1 VAFFYA
7 PRCAK
12 NQIQQIFYDFIPI
25 FEATKKND
33 NQITNL
39 RLMKVVEHFKTAQK
53 TLFSFEILPPLKGK
67 DINLIYEVIDPLM
80 EFEPK
85 YLNITY
91 HREEV
96 VYKRHKSGLLEK
108 KTVHKRPGT
117 VAIAAAIKYKYQK
130 VNVVPHIICGGFTRE
145 ETENALIDLHFLGIR
160 NLLVLRGDPLA
171 ADKSFIPEP
180 AGNANAIDLIHQI
193 QGLNKGHYLDEE
205 LENTTKMDFSLG
217 VAGYPE
223 KHIESAN
230 METDLFY
237 LKKKIEAGA
246 DYKIS
251 PTFTVTGKF
260 GNVIYKDD
268 NSQRATIGI
277 NTQFGSLS
285 YRKTFGYA
293 GELDALSIYTA
304 RSFFDGFIT
313 PSIGLGYTIYKLNE
327 EDEANNI
334 VSLLAGCNVRP
345 WNVLSFDLQGQYFN
359 NKIYQ
364 NDFRILFKLN
374 YWFNVNL

>member
-1 VAFFYA
+1 
-7 PRCAK
+7 
-12 NQIQQIFYDFIPI
+12 
-25 FEATKKND
+25 
-33 NQITNL
+33 
-39 RLMKVVEHFKTAQK
+39 MKVVEHLKSADK

-117 VAIAAAIKYKYQK
+117 VAIAAAIKYKYQN

-171 ADKSFIPEP
+171 ADRAFIPEP
-180 AGNANAIDLIHQI
+180 GGHANALDLIHQI
-193 QGLNKGHYLDEE
+193 QCLNKGLYLDEE
-205 LENTTKMDFSLG
+205 LQNTTKMDFSMG
-217 VAGYPE
+217 IAGYPE
-223 KHIESAN
+223 KHIEAAN

-246 DYKIS
+246 DYI
-251 PTFTVTGKF
+251 VTQLF
-260 GNVIYKDD
+260 YD
-268 NSQRATIGI
+268 NKKYFNFVDMCRKSGI
-277 NTQFGSLS
+277 NVPIVPGLKPIAILKHMNTLPSTFNIDIPEDLAKEV
-285 YRKTFGYA
+285 RKCKTDAEVREVGVEWA
-293 GELDALSIYTA
+293 IMQAKELIEHKVPAVHFYTMGKA
-304 RSFFDGFIT
+304 ENV
-313 PSIGLGYTIYKLNE
+313 YKI
-327 EDEANNI
+327 AKA
-334 VSLLAGCNVRP
+334 V
-345 WNVLSFDLQGQYFN
+345 F
-359 NKIYQ
+359 
-364 NDFRILFKLN
+364 
-374 YWFNVNL
+374 

>member
-1 VAFFYA
+1 
-7 PRCAK
+7 
-12 NQIQQIFYDFIPI
+12 
-25 FEATKKND
+25 
-33 NQITNL
+33 
-39 RLMKVVEHFKTAQK
+39 MKVIDDLKKAEK

-67 DINLIYEVIDPLM
+67 DINLLYDVIDPLM
-80 EFEPK
+80 EFDPK

-91 HREEV
+91 HREEL

-193 QGLNKGHYLDEE
+193 QRLNKGQYLDEE

-217 VAGYPE
+217 IAGYPE

-246 DYKIS
+246 DYIVTQLFFDNRKYLSFVDACRKIGITVPIVPGLKPIS
-251 PTFTVTGKF
+251 VQRHLNILPSTFNIDIPEDLAKEVRKCKNDTEVRLVGIEWATMQSKELIENNVPAVHFYTMGKAD
-260 GNVIYKDD
+260 NIYKI
-268 NSQRATIGI
+268 AKAV
-277 NTQFGSLS
+277 F
-285 YRKTFGYA
+285 
-293 GELDALSIYTA
+293 
-304 RSFFDGFIT
+304 
-313 PSIGLGYTIYKLNE
+313 
-327 EDEANNI
+327 
-334 VSLLAGCNVRP
+334 
-345 WNVLSFDLQGQYFN
+345 
-359 NKIYQ
+359 
-364 NDFRILFKLN
+364 
-374 YWFNVNL
+374 

>member
-1 VAFFYA
+1 
-7 PRCAK
+7 
-12 NQIQQIFYDFIPI
+12 
-25 FEATKKND
+25 
-33 NQITNL
+33 
-39 RLMKVVEHFKTAQK
+39 
-53 TLFSFEILPPLKGK
+53 LKGK

-160 NLLVLRGDPLA
+160 NLLVLRGDPLL
-171 ADKSFIPEP
+171 ADKAFIPEE
-180 AGNANAIDLIHQI
+180 GGHANAIDLIHQI
-193 QGLNKGHYLDEE
+193 QNLNKGLYLDEE

-223 KHIESAN
+223 KHIEAPN
-230 METDLFY
+230 MDTDLFY

-246 DYKIS
+246 DYI
-251 PTFTVTGKF
+251 VTQLF
-260 GNVIYKDD
+260 FD
-268 NSQRATIGI
+268 NKKYFDFVKKCRKAGI
-277 NTQFGSLS
+277 NVPIIPGL
-285 YRKTFGYA
+285 KPI
-293 GELDALSIYTA
+293 SIKKHLNVL
-304 RSFFDGFIT
+304 
-313 PSIGLGYTIYKLNE
+313 PSIFNIDIPEELAKEVRKCKTDAGARQVGVEWAIMQSKELIKEKAPAVHYYTMGKADNIY
-327 EDEANNI
+327 NI
-334 VSLLAGCNVRP
+334 AKAV
-345 WNVLSFDLQGQYFN
+345 F
-359 NKIYQ
+359 
-364 NDFRILFKLN
+364 
-374 YWFNVNL
+374 